1 MSTDGGL
8 GAVDGPDTE
17 AARANSVP
25 AAALPTVVGF
35 PRRESPAYLVAKRIL
50 DILGA
55 TAGILLCIPLW
66 MIAGVLIKL
75 DSPGGVFHV
84 QQRVGEGGRPF
95 RFYKLRTMYLDAEK
109 RLEELRAH
117 NEMSGPVFK
126 IRRDPRITRVGRW
139 LRRFSLDETPQLIHV
154 LLGQM
159 SLVGPRPPLLEEVLR
174 YEPWMTERLSVRPG
188 LTCIWQVEGRNE
200 VPFEKWVEMD
210 IYYIR
215 NRNFWMDL
223 RLLLRT
229 IAAVLIGRGAY

>member
-1 MSTDGGL
+1 MNTDGGFETTDEL
-8 GAVDGPDTE
+8 VANGP
-17 AARANSVP
+17 P
-25 AAALPTVVGF
+25 AAGPPRVALPIVVGF
-35 PRRESPAYLVAKRIL
+35 PRRESRAYLLAKRTL

-55 TAGILLCIPLW
+55 MAGILLCVPLW
-66 MIAGVLIKL
+66 MIAAILIKI

-84 QQRVGEGGRPF
+84 QWRVGEGGRIFP
-95 RFYKLRTMYLDAEK
+95 FYKLRTMYLDAEK
-109 RLEELRAH
+109 RLEELRDH
-117 NEMSGPVFK
+117 NEMTGPVFK

-159 SLVGPRPPLLEEVLR
+159 SLVGPRPPLVEEVLR

-215 NRNFWMDL
+215 HRNFWMDL
-223 RLLLRT
+223 WLLLRT
-229 IAAVLIGRGAY
+229 IPAILSGRGAY